1 MATELTQQLTGPEL
15 EEYLATRFPAKSPE
29 MTTDTILTAAF
40 DAEWFREQ
48 FADILADVSVGD
60 ADRDKATAEN
70 MMEGFELAIN
80 DWLCYHE
87 DACKSYRALHAKFL
101 GISCD

>member
-15 EEYLATRFPAKSPE
+15 EEYLATRFPTESKT
-29 MTTDTILTAAF
+29 MTTDAILTAAF

-60 ADRDKATAEN
+60 VDRDKATAEN

-87 DACKSYRALHAKFL
+87 DSCRSYRELHAKFL
-101 GISCD
+101 QIDR

>member
-1 MATELTQQLTGPEL
+1 MATDNTVQLTGEEL
-15 EEYLATRFPAKSPE
+15 KEYIATRFPTESKP

-40 DAEWFREQ
+40 DAEFFRQQ

-60 ADRDKATAEN
+60 VDRDKATAEN

-87 DACKSYRALHAKFL
+87 DACKSYRELHAKFL
-101 GISCD
+101 GINRD